1 MRFEL
6 VKLRKTLEPT
16 PEEMKT
22 RKESVRNTKGL
33 FQEEMA
39 NRLDITRQHYS
50 NLENGLTNP
59 SFELMVKFGEVFK
72 GEYEDMWE
80 LWKNEQ

>member
-6 VKLRKTLEPT
+6 VKLRKTLKPT
-16 PEEMKT
+16 PEEIQA
-22 RKESVRNTKGL
+22 RKEGVKNTKGL
-33 FQEEMA
+33 LQQEIA
-39 NRLDITRQHYS
+39 NRLEITRQHYS

-72 GEYEDMWE
+72 DEYVDMWE
-80 LWKNEQ
+80 LWKNEK